1 MSVTATSH
9 AALAA
14 EDARAALS
22 RCPSVWTWL
31 GVTGADAAAKAAAAL
46 PLIYLQDAGEDRPE
60 RYLLVTVTPRPP
72 EKVAADLIHRVF
84 EVNAE
89 CVTSQPTDAADA
101 QEDFRFGLNLDEVG
115 KEWMDQHEDGLLDF
129 ELVEVPAANVPLRDD
144 ELSDRSGDL
153 LNQIGALLECWGD

>member
-31 GVTGADAAAKAAAAL
+31 GVTGVDDAAKTAAAL
-46 PLIYLQDAGEDRPE
+46 PLIYLQDAGTDLPR

-72 EKVAADLIHRVF
+72 ERLAGDLVHRVF
-84 EVNAE
+84 DVVVQCTTTAPAAAVDAE
-89 CVTSQPTDAADA
+89 
-101 QEDFRFGLNLDEVG
+101 EDFTFGLNLDEVG

-129 ELVEVPAANVPLRDD
+129 ELTTLPVANVPLRDD
-144 ELSDRSGDL
+144 DLSDRSGDL
-153 LNQIGALLECWGD
+153 LQEISAQLESWGE